1 MSEITFDVGTPRPDY
16 DVAML
21 RRTAALAGVLAACA
35 CAAAR
40 PVPPASPL
48 VGKPVDV
55 TAETLDGAEVRVAA
69 HEGKVRIVDFW
80 ASWCD
85 PCRDQL
91 PFLDRLART
100 YGAEGLYVY
109 AVSFD
114 EDRAAL
120 EAFLHETPVSFAV
133 LWDKGGAALS
143 ERLAVTR
150 LPTTLLVDR
159 AGVVR
164 EVRLGFAPDEERRV
178 EDAVRR
184 LLAEAPA
191 SPERPAPAAAAR

>member
-1 MSEITFDVGTPRPDY
+1 
-16 DVAML
+16 
-21 RRTAALAGVLAACA
+21 
-35 CAAAR
+35 
-40 PVPPASPL
+40 

-69 HEGKVRIVDFW
+69 HQGKVRVVDFW

-100 YGAEGLYVY
+100 YGADGLYVY

-120 EAFLHETPVSFAV
+120 EAFLAEAPVSFAV

-164 EVRLGFAPDEERRV
+164 EVRLGFAPEEERRV
-178 EDAVRR
+178 EEAVRR
-184 LLAEAPA
+184 LLAERAA
-191 SPERPAPAAAAR
+191 SPEWSAAPAAAAP